1 MRFITN
7 SQLFAK
13 QLQIMSGV
21 LTNNNTV
28 PIINCFHFKLEDN
41 ILTVKAT
48 DLETTLVS
56 RIELESGKVE
66 GIDEVAVPSKLLLDT
81 LKSLDDV
88 PMTFSVDA
96 STYAIEITSGDG
108 KYRLAGQSA
117 ETFPTMPTITDAV
130 KTTLPA
136 SVLVNAINKTAF
148 AASTDEMRPTM
159 AGIMMSL
166 TPERM
171 VVAATDAH
179 KLVRYSRMDVH
190 TDEPVKFIL
199 PRKPI
204 TLVKNILVTRKEDSD
219 VVVDYNATNASFT
232 FDNFY
237 AICRLVEGTYPNI
250 DAAIPKESPNTM
262 TLDRVSFLNTLRRVG
277 LFANQS
283 THQVRLSVTDK
294 GLRMSAEDIEFSNDA
309 HETIPCEY
317 EGEPMEIGF
326 NAKFLMEMVSNLDS
340 DNILIKLTNPS
351 KAGIIFPVVD
361 EDDNPEEIL
370 MLVMPVMLAN

>member
-1 MRFITN
+1 
-7 SQLFAK
+7 
-13 QLQIMSGV
+13 
-21 LTNNNTV
+21 
-28 PIINCFHFKLEDN
+28 
-41 ILTVKAT
+41 
-48 DLETTLVS
+48 
-56 RIELESGKVE
+56 
-66 GIDEVAVPSKLLLDT
+66 
-81 LKSLDDV
+81 
-88 PMTFSVDA
+88 
-96 STYAIEITSGDG
+96 
-108 KYRLAGQSA
+108 
-117 ETFPTMPTITDAV
+117 
-130 KTTLPA
+130 
-136 SVLVNAINKTAF
+136 
-148 AASTDEMRPTM
+148 
-159 AGIMMSL
+159 
-166 TPERM
+166 
-171 VVAATDAH
+171 
-179 KLVRYSRMDVH
+179 
-190 TDEPVKFIL
+190 
-199 PRKPI
+199 
-204 TLVKNILVTRKEDSD
+204 
-219 VVVDYNATNASFT
+219 
-232 FDNFY
+232 
-237 AICRLVEGTYPNI
+237 VEGTYPNI